1 MDGRMRRRIP
11 WATTRLQTSRAAGGR
26 FVRNAQDGN
35 GGFVA
40 CDAVRT
46 ADRQAMADAR
56 DIVALSE
63 VYLPATGGH
72 INWQHEVYKRL
83 GNVCVLTAKMP
94 GLPSREQ
101 IDGVTVRRIRL
112 SRWSILRPESLLLY
126 GNLAAHCLQQVL
138 RTRPVALIAARVLP
152 EGLVAGI
159 IGRALGIPVFTFAHG
174 EEVAVY
180 GQEAS
185 FAKNSTTARMKRWF
199 LWKGYALSRTVIA
212 NSRFTFRLLRQG
224 GGPGRRIELVHPG
237 TDPAVFRPG
246 PKSRAMMQRWNIDN
260 GPVLLT
266 VGALCERKG
275 QDTMI
280 RAMPQI
286 LAEFPQA
293 QYLIAGS
300 GPKRLMLEALASELG
315 VRERVFFLG
324 RVPDAELPDLYNL
337 ADVFVM
343 ANRVLEGQG
352 EVEGFGIVFLEASAA
367 GKPVIG
373 GNTGGT
379 EDAIQEGVTGLR
391 IDARDPATVAR
402 AVVSILK
409 HPELAREFGRQG
421 RQRVL
426 KDFTWD
432 RSAAGIRQLILRY
445 SQRPHRSRV

>member
-26 FVRNAQDGN
+26 FVRNAQVGN

-185 FAKNSTTARMKRWF
+185 FAKNSTTARMRPSTPPTIQGHF
-199 LWKGYALSRTVIA
+199 LDRLVLGAGGFSCICFPICTPPNRSVRTTISESHCSA
-212 NSRFTFRLLRQG
+212 C
-224 GGPGRRIELVHPG
+224 
-237 TDPAVFRPG
+237 
-246 PKSRAMMQRWNIDN
+246 
-260 GPVLLT
+260 VL
-266 VGALCERKG
+266 
-275 QDTMI
+275 
-280 RAMPQI
+280 
-286 LAEFPQA
+286 
-293 QYLIAGS
+293 
-300 GPKRLMLEALASELG
+300 
-315 VRERVFFLG
+315 
-324 RVPDAELPDLYNL
+324 
-337 ADVFVM
+337 
-343 ANRVLEGQG
+343 G
-352 EVEGFGIVFLEASAA
+352 E
-367 GKPVIG
+367 
-373 GNTGGT
+373 
-379 EDAIQEGVTGLR
+379 
-391 IDARDPATVAR
+391 
-402 AVVSILK
+402 
-409 HPELAREFGRQG
+409 
-421 RQRVL
+421 
-426 KDFTWD
+426 
-432 RSAAGIRQLILRY
+432 
-445 SQRPHRSRV
+445 